1 MAVDAVRNESPQL
14 GEVYLRDMTVD
25 DLGGVHE
32 VERLSFK
39 TPWSTNAFL
48 RELTENI
55 YADYLVAMVGDR
67 VVGYAGMWVVI
78 DEAHVTNVAVHPDFR
93 GRHIGERMMFDL
105 FARAK
110 QRGAARMTLEVRTSN
125 DVAKH
130 LYEKHGFVAR
140 GLRKNYYS
148 DTGEDAI
155 IMWKYDL

>member
-1 MAVDAVRNESPQL
+1 MSADAQPTTQQNEI
-14 GEVYLRDMTVD
+14 YLRHMTVD

-55 YADYLVAMVGDR
+55 YADYIVAMCGER
-67 VVGYAGMWVVI
+67 VVGYAGMWIVI
-78 DEAHVTNVAVHPDFR
+78 DEAHVTNIAVHPEFR
-93 GRHIGERMMFDL
+93 GRKIGERLLTTMFE
-105 FARAK
+105 RAK
-110 QRGAARMTLEVRTSN
+110 LRGALRMTLEVRPSN
-125 DVAKH
+125 DVAKS
-130 LYEKHGFVAR
+130 LYGKHGFLAK

-148 DTGEDAI
+148 DTGEDAV

>member
-1 MAVDAVRNESPQL
+1 MDAVSSEPL
-14 GEVYLRDMTVD
+14 PVGEVYLRDMTVD
-25 DLGGVHE
+25 DLAGVHE

-55 YADYLVAMVGDR
+55 YADYLVAVVGDR
-67 VVGYAGMWVVI
+67 IVGYAGMWIVI
-78 DEAHVTNVAVHPDFR
+78 DEAHVTNVAVHPDLR
-93 GRHIGERMMFDL
+93 GHHVGERMMIEL

-110 QRGAARMTLEVRTSN
+110 QRGALKMTLEVRTSN

-130 LYEKHGFVAR
+130 LYEKHGFVSR

>member
-1 MAVDAVRNESPQL
+1 MDGVNNGPLPVS
-14 GEVYLRDMTVD
+14 EVYLRDMTVD
-25 DLGGVHE
+25 DLAGVHE

-55 YADYLVAMVGDR
+55 YADYIVAASGDR
-67 VVGYAGMWVVI
+67 IVGYAGMWIVI

-93 GRHIGERMMFDL
+93 GRHIGERMMLEL

-110 QRGAARMTLEVRTSN
+110 ARGAHRMTLEVRTSN
-125 DVAKH
+125 DIAKH